1 MKNLELINLFKKSN
15 NLYLKILQELENDY
29 NSFNFKNS
37 IIFSY
42 SGLFLIN
49 FKKNFFTLL
58 MISILIKSKLNE
70 KQIISY
76 GKIIFCLR
84 SIVTS
89 TDNIIDNE
97 NKSITKI
104 NGIVEIVSNN
114 IFNLMIHQN
123 IINNEIKSKNCS
135 SIVFKELLEKLFY
148 IAKSESLRN
157 ISLYNK
163 YPSVNIIEKDIHEG
177 IGGELLQLSLVVPLL
192 LEDNNLLKDYNEGL
206 FHIGMAL
213 QALDDLTDIEED
225 DKTGKVNL
233 ATAFLYNSLNKEDS
247 INNYLITALEK
258 ALYGFQI
265 FEKIG
270 YPIDRKTAIFLL
282 KKLFK
287 IRGVDFKYLKVFNL
301 LK

>member
-29 NSFNFKNS
+29 KSFNFKDN
-37 IIFSY
+37 IDFSY

-58 MISILIKSKLNE
+58 MVSILIKSKLNE

-114 IFNLMIHQN
+114 IFNLMLHQN
-123 IINNEIKSKNCS
+123 I
-135 SIVFKELLEKLFY
+135 
-148 IAKSESLRN
+148 
-157 ISLYNK
+157 
-163 YPSVNIIEKDIHEG
+163 
-177 IGGELLQLSLVVPLL
+177 
-192 LEDNNLLKDYNEGL
+192 
-206 FHIGMAL
+206 
-213 QALDDLTDIEED
+213 
-225 DKTGKVNL
+225 
-233 ATAFLYNSLNKEDS
+233 
-247 INNYLITALEK
+247 
-258 ALYGFQI
+258 
-265 FEKIG
+265 KIM
-270 YPIDRKTAIFLL
+270 K
-282 KKLFK
+282 
-287 IRGVDFKYLKVFNL
+287 
-301 LK
+301 

>member
-29 NSFNFKNS
+29 KSFNFKDN
-37 IIFSY
+37 IDFSY

-58 MISILIKSKLNE
+58 MVSILIKSKLNE

-114 IFNLMIHQN
+114 IFNLMLHQN
-123 IINNEIKSKNCS
+123 IINNEIKNKDSS
-135 SIVFKELLEKLFY
+135 SIVFKRLLEKLFF
-148 IAKSESLRN
+148 IAKSESLRDV
-157 ISLYNK
+157 SLYNK

-213 QALDDLTDIEED
+213 QALDDLTDMGED
-225 DKTGKVNL
+225 KKNGKVNL
-233 ATAFLYNSLNKEDS
+233 ATAFLYKYGETKENV
-247 INNYLITALEK
+247 NNYLKNTLEK

-265 FEKIG
+265 FEEVG
-270 YPIDRKTAIFLL
+270 YPIDRKTSIFLL

-287 IRGVDFKYLKVFNL
+287 IRGVDIKYIEVFNFL
-301 LK
+301 

>member
-1 MKNLELINLFKKSN
+1 MKNLELINLLKKSN

-70 KQIISY
+70 KQVISY

-97 NKSITKI
+97 NKNITKI
-104 NGIVEIVSNN
+104 NDIPDIVTNN

-157 ISLYNK
+157 ISLYKK
-163 YPSVNIIEKDIHEG
+163 YPSTDTIEKNIHEG
-177 IGGELLQLSLVVPLL
+177 IGGELLQLSLRIPLL
-192 LEDNNLLKDYNEGL
+192 LEENSFLKSYNEGL